1 MRLLLETIK
10 CWLGPVETRN
20 IALLSAITKR
30 DSRQKC
36 TEMAWRVTGAF
47 VCEWTA
53 QGVHAHIIELVRS
66 FSNCSCIIVFI
77 FELLFLV
84 YFDFYDHISS
94 FYYGI
99 DRNNRSLVRV

>member
-36 TEMAWRVTGAF
+36 KEMAWRVTGAF
-47 VCEWTA
+47 VSELTA
-53 QGVHAHIIELVRS
+53 QGVHAHIIELGHFFDLHWTLALIVCL
-66 FSNCSCIIVFI
+66 FSNYCV
-77 FELLFLV
+77 
-84 YFDFYDHISS
+84 
-94 FYYGI
+94 
-99 DRNNRSLVRV
+99 